1 MRKHILRNMLRGYGS
16 RIVSFAIFLLIGLST
31 SSNSIAADKLSV
43 YVVNYPLK
51 YFSERI
57 GGEHVDVIFPAPPD
71 VDPAYWTPDI
81 ATITKY
87 QQADLIILNGAS
99 YADWVKKVSLPRS
112 KIVDTSKSF
121 RDRYIALEDAVTH
134 SHGPKGEHA
143 HAAVAFTT
151 WLDFKLATLQ
161 ALAIANAFD
170 RKLPQH
176 LKVFER
182 NFTALK
188 NDLLALDNNIRKVV
202 AQNPALPL
210 MASHPVYDYL
220 ARGYGMNLK
229 SVHWEPD
236 EIPGTEQWL
245 DLQKMLEAHPAAW
258 MIWEGEPVAESVKQ
272 LKAKGIDSLIFEPCA
287 NQPQVGDFFTIM
299 QQNIE
304 NLKKAY
310 AEQ

>member
-1 MRKHILRNMLRGYGS
+1 MRKHILRNMLRGYGL
-16 RIVSFAIFLLIGLST
+16 RIVSFAIFLLIGLAT

-43 YVVNYPLK
+43 CVVNYPLK

-57 GGEHVDVIFPAPPD
+57 GGEYVDVTFPAPPD

-87 QQADLIILNGAS
+87 QQADLIILNGAG
-99 YADWVKKVSLPRS
+99 YANWINKVSLPRS
-112 KIVDTSKSF
+112 KMVNTSKNYK
-121 RDRYIALEDAVTH
+121 DRYIALEDAVTH

-151 WLDFKLATLQ
+151 WLDFKLAALQ

-176 LKVFER
+176 RKVFER

-188 NDLLALDNNIRKVV
+188 NDLNALDTEMIKVV
-202 AQNPALPL
+202 ARNPALPIVS
-210 MASHPVYDYL
+210 SHPVYDYL
-220 ARGYGMNLK
+220 AQGYGMNLK

-236 EIPGTEQWL
+236 EIPNTKQWL
-245 DLQKMLEAHPAAW
+245 DLQKMLEVHPAAW
-258 MIWEGEPVAESVKQ
+258 MIWEGEPAAESVKQ
-272 LKAKGIDSLIFEPCA
+272 LKSKGIDSLVFKPCA
-287 NQPQVGDFFTIM
+287 NQPRDGDFLSTM

>member
-1 MRKHILRNMLRGYGS
+1 VINFILQYCLRGLG
-16 RIVSFAIFLLIGLST
+16 IGFLSFATLLLVVLT
-31 SSNSIAADKLSV
+31 TPANSKAADKLSV

-57 GGEHVDVIFPAPPD
+57 GGEYVDVTFPAPPD
-71 VDPAYWTPDI
+71 VDPAYWTPDVSTI
-81 ATITKY
+81 ASY
-87 QQADLIILNGAS
+87 QQADLIVLNGAG
-99 YADWVKKVSLPRS
+99 YANWIKKVSLPRS

-151 WLDFKLATLQ
+151 WLDFKLATFQ

-176 LKVFER
+176 RKLFER

-188 NDLLALDNNIRKVV
+188 NDLLALDADIRNVV
-202 AQNPALPL
+202 DRNPSLPL
-210 MASHPVYDYL
+210 LASHPVYDYL
-220 ARGYGMNLK
+220 ARGYGINLK
-229 SVHWEPD
+229 SVHWEPG
-236 EIPGTEQWL
+236 EIPGTDQWL
-245 DLQKMLEAHPAAW
+245 DLQKKLEMHPAAW
-258 MIWEGEPVAESVKQ
+258 MVWEGEPVAESVKQ
-272 LKAKGIDSLIFEPCA
+272 LKSKGIDSLVFEPCA
-287 NQPQVGDFFTIM
+287 NQPQEGDLFTIM
-299 QQNIE
+299 KRNIE

-310 AEQ
+310 TN